1 MSAVRS
7 TVCLMMITHA
17 DITRVS
23 LGQEERFVYKTGM
36 DPAAQCTVR
45 LGMTLRWVTLV
56 IPRAKKFVC
65 GTGTVRISVTF
76 IAKRLTIQTL
86 VTFVT

>member
-1 MSAVRS
+1 
-7 TVCLMMITHA
+7 MMITHA

-23 LGQEERFVYKTGM
+23 LGQEERFVFKTGM
-36 DPAAQCTVR
+36 DPAAQYTVL
-45 LGMTLRWVTLV
+45 LGMTARRVTLA
-56 IPRAKKFVC
+56 IPRAKRFVC